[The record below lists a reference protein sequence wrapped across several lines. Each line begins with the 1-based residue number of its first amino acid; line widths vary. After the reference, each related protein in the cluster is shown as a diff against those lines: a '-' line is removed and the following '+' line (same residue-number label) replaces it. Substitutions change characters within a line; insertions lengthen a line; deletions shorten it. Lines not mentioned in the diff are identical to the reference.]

1 MSLSTQV
8 SKGIRLLSVLALVGL
23 ALSMPERPTQAVELA
38 DRVSAPPT
46 PASPHAACDPDQT
59 QASGAIYR
67 ICMPSL
73 PLPFPPWNH
82 DLVVFAH
89 GYVSP
94 TASVAIPED
103 QLTLP
108 DGTSIPDAVTMMG
121 YAFATT
127 SYYTNGLA
135 VQQGLADLVDLVDI
149 FKAAHPD
156 TNRVYLIGASEG
168 GLITALA
175 AEQHADVFNGGAMAL
190 CGPVGDFRQQVNYFG
205 DFRVVF
211 DYFFPGLMPGDPITI
226 PQSLMDN
233 WDTYLAITV
242 TPALSNTAN
251 AISVTQLL
259 SVTQA
264 AYDPLDA
271 TSAITTISG
280 LLWYNVFA
288 TNDAKAK
295 LGGQPFDNFT
305 RVYSGSLDDAALNA
319 VVQRFTADTPALSAI
334 QAHYQTVGRPHIPV
348 ATMHNTL
355 DPIVP
360 YWHEILYQNKIEAQ
374 GAALMHYNLPVSRYG
389 HCNFDAAEV
398 QVALTWL
405 INFRFK
411 VFLPVVLRQ

>member
-1 MSLSTQV
+1 MSLSTHV
-8 SKGIRLLSVLALVGL
+8 FRGIRLLSVLALVGL
-23 ALSMPERPTQAVELA
+23 ALSMPGRSTQAAEMSG
-38 DRVSAPPT
+38 RVSIPPP
-46 PASPHAACDPDQT
+46 PASPHASCDPDRT
-59 QASGAIYR
+59 QASGAIDR
-67 ICMPSL
+67 ICMP
-73 PLPFPPWNH
+73 PFFIPWNH

-94 TASVAIPED
+94 TAPVAIPED
-103 QLTLP
+103 QLALP

-135 VQQGLADLVDLVDI
+135 VQEGLADLVDLVSI
-149 FKAAHPD
+149 FKAGHPD
-156 TNRVYLIGASEG
+156 TNRVYLLGASEG

-175 AEQHADVFNGGAMAL
+175 AEQHVDVFNGGAMAL

-211 DYFFPGLMPGDPITI
+211 DYFFPSLLPGSPITI

-233 WDTYLAITV
+233 WDTYLAITI
-242 TPALSNTAN
+242 TPALTNPVN

-259 SVTQA
+259 SVAQA
-264 AYDPLDA
+264 AYEPL
-271 TSAITTISG
+271 TPTTAITTISG

-295 LGGQPFDNFT
+295 LGGQPFDNYT
-305 RVYSGSLDDAALNA
+305 RVYSGSLDDATLNTA
-319 VVQRFTADTPALSAI
+319 AQRFTADPAAISAI
-334 QAHYQTVGRPHIPV
+334 QTHYQTVGQPRIPV
-348 ATMHNTL
+348 ATVHNTL

-360 YWHEILYQNKIEAQ
+360 YWHEPLYQVKVEAQ

-389 HCNFDAAEV
+389 HCNFNAAEA
-398 QVALTWL
+398 QAALSWL
-405 INFRFK
+405 VNFRFK
-411 VFLPVVLRQ
+411 VFLPVVLKQ